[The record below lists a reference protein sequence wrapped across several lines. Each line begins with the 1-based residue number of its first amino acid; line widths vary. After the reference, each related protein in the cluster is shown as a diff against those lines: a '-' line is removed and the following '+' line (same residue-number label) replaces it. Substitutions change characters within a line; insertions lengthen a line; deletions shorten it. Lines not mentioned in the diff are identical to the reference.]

1 MTSFNMGF
9 NEKSNRLSQFL
20 KLIEVLEKTEMRGK
34 CKIREIISGAF
45 ALKLTYSWAD
55 LFMISLVTE
64 IIPTNRIDEAHSN
77 LNNRELNIFPLKMCM
92 AQDYAQAH
100 IYNIGFYVRNNSQLY
115 LSEIKFIFSV

>member
-1 MTSFNMGF
+1 
-9 NEKSNRLSQFL
+9 
-20 KLIEVLEKTEMRGK
+20 
-34 CKIREIISGAF
+34 
-45 ALKLTYSWAD
+45 
-55 LFMISLVTE
+55 MISLVTE

-100 IYNIGFYVRNNSQLY
+100 IHNIGFYVRNISQLY